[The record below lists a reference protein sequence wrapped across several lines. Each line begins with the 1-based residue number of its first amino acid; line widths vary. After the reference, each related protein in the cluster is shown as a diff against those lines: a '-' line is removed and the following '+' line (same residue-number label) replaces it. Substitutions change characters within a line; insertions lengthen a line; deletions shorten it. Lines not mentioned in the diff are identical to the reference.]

1 MKRQIKLNDREIM
14 LKSSAATNILYKKA
28 FGEDI
33 LVKLT
38 AYTKN
43 VKELKAMQTKV
54 AELKNDT
61 NKTQEEKLAIM
72 NEMVNSD
79 VFISSNKFTQETLPR
94 LAYIMY
100 IEANTSIEDI
110 FSKLNGE
117 QYLIWLMSIDQDE
130 LTALSG
136 EVMDLWQAGA
146 KTHSTPKN

>member
-1 MKRQIKLNDREIM
+1 MKRQIKFNDKEIT

-28 FGEDI
+28 FGDDI

-38 AYTKN
+38 AYAKN
-43 VKELKAMQTKV
+43 VKELKAMQEKI

-61 NKTQEEKLAIM
+61 NKSQEEKLAIM
-72 NEMVNSD
+72 NEMINSEA
-79 VFISSNKFTQETLPR
+79 FISSNMFTQETLPR

-110 FSKLNGE
+110 FSKINEE
-117 QYLIWLMSIDQDE
+117 QYLAWLMTIDQDE
-130 LTALSG
+130 LISLSG

-146 KTHSTPKN
+146 KTHSKPKN

>member
-1 MKRQIKLNDREIM
+1 MKRQIKLNDREIT

-43 VKELKAMQTKV
+43 VKELKAMQEKV
-54 AELKNDT
+54 AKLKNDT

-100 IEANTSIEDI
+100 IEANASNEDI
-110 FSKLNGE
+110 FSKLNNE

-130 LTALSG
+130 LTSLSG

>member
-1 MKRQIKLNDREIM
+1 MKRQIKLNDREIT

-33 LVKLT
+33 LIKLT

-43 VKELKAMQTKV
+43 VKELKAMQTKI

-130 LTALSG
+130 LTSLSG

>member
-1 MKRQIKLNDREIM
+1 MKRQIKLNDREIT

-43 VKELKAMQTKV
+43 VKELKAMQTKI

-130 LTALSG
+130 LTSLSG

>member
-1 MKRQIKLNDREIM
+1 MKRQIKLNDREIT

-43 VKELKAMQTKV
+43 VKELKAMQEKV

-100 IEANTSIEDI
+100 IEANASIEDI
-110 FSKLNGE
+110 FSKLNNE

-130 LTALSG
+130 LTSLSG

>member
-1 MKRQIKLNDREIM
+1 MKRQIKLNDREIT

-43 VKELKAMQTKV
+43 VKELKAMQEKV

-100 IEANTSIEDI
+100 IEANASIEDI
-110 FSKLNGE
+110 FSKLNNE

-130 LTALSG
+130 LTSLSG
-136 EVMDLWQAGA
+136 EVMGLWQAGA

>member
-1 MKRQIKLNDREIM
+1 MKRQIKLNDREIT

-43 VKELKAMQTKV
+43 VKELKAMQEKV

-100 IEANTSIEDI
+100 IEANASVEDI
-110 FSKLNGE
+110 FSKLNNE

-130 LTALSG
+130 LTSLSG